1 MLQHPLVQIVKLQ
14 SKDPF
19 VTASLHEIQLNFKN
33 GMPNTPS
40 FNSSASKKY
49 VKLVPA
55 SLFIGSSKI
64 GASQIDILSFIMKLR
79 EITRVCHRLHKKTFR
94 LCRDHGLKKWSVNLK
109 ILKIFDIKNP
119 KKTRGEIKIFGE
131 NRIQKLKV
139 NRSAK
144 FREVKTEGKTG
155 KIEN

>member
-1 MLQHPLVQIVKLQ
+1 
-14 SKDPF
+14 

-94 LCRDHGLKKWSVNLK
+94 LCRDYGLKKWSVNLK
-109 ILKIFDIKNP
+109 ILKIFDIKIL
-119 KKTRGEIKIFGE
+119 KKLE
-131 NRIQKLKV
+131 
-139 NRSAK
+139 AK
-144 FREVKTEGKTG
+144 SRFLVKTEFKNS
-155 KIEN
+155 KSIDLQNLEK